1 MTTSAPPVTRLCTHT
16 LTSLHYRD
24 ANLVEDLMGQKT
36 FTEVMLMQILGRT
49 PRPVDLRITDVV
61 LIVLMEHGLTP
72 SAIATRLIYMSAPEN
87 LQGAVSAG
95 LLAVG
100 SSFVGTMENCARL
113 LDRIL
118 AAADPDA
125 EALEIAR
132 HYKGLKSPVPGFGHH
147 LHKPVDPRA
156 YKLLELGRAE
166 PQETACLQVN
176 LEMLA
181 LQAPLGQDD
190 FAKARNFDQARA
202 VGEGLGRGFKVAR
215 GQRDA
220 PFQDVLALG
229 KVRPEPF
236 PLGGKVFPRQGHI
249 PLDQGK
255 ALLLPVFQLPG
266 GNHQVVRRDGH
277 RFRLGPDGVDPL
289 FQIEGPPGD
298 VGLSLELDFNGQRG
312 HGQEENKQES
322 CNPTHHRPPPRR
334 SSPTRKT
341 PQNAPSG

>member
-24 ANLVEDLMGQKT
+24 ADLVEDLMGKKT

-156 YKLLELGRAE
+156 YKLLALGRAE
-166 PQETACLQVN
+166 PELAGDKIRALEALSKAVDSVAGRPITLNATGAVAALLGEIGVPTNVMRGFAVIPRAAGLLAHIVQEQNSPSGRFIWDTVEHAI
-176 LEMLA
+176 
-181 LQAPLGQDD
+181 PY
-190 FAKARNFDQARA
+190 
-202 VGEGLGRGFKVAR
+202 VGEGDK
-215 GQRDA
+215 
-220 PFQDVLALG
+220 P
-229 KVRPEPF
+229 
-236 PLGGKVFPRQGHI
+236 
-249 PLDQGK
+249 
-255 ALLLPVFQLPG
+255 
-266 GNHQVVRRDGH
+266 
-277 RFRLGPDGVDPL
+277 
-289 FQIEGPPGD
+289 
-298 VGLSLELDFNGQRG
+298 
-312 HGQEENKQES
+312 
-322 CNPTHHRPPPRR
+322 
-334 SSPTRKT
+334 
-341 PQNAPSG
+341 

>member
-24 ANLVEDLMGQKT
+24 ADLVEDLMGKKT

-166 PQETACLQVN
+166 PELAGDKIRA
-176 LEMLA
+176 LESLSKAVDSVAGRPITLNATGAVAA
-181 LQAPLGQDD
+181 LLGEIGVPTNVMRG
-190 FAKARNFDQARA
+190 FAVISRA
-202 VGEGLGRGFKVAR
+202 AGLVAHIVEEQNSPSGRFIWHTVEHAIPYVGEG
-215 GQRDA
+215 
-220 PFQDVLALG
+220 G
-229 KVRPEPF
+229 KP
-236 PLGGKVFPRQGHI
+236 
-249 PLDQGK
+249 
-255 ALLLPVFQLPG
+255 
-266 GNHQVVRRDGH
+266 
-277 RFRLGPDGVDPL
+277 
-289 FQIEGPPGD
+289 
-298 VGLSLELDFNGQRG
+298 
-312 HGQEENKQES
+312 
-322 CNPTHHRPPPRR
+322 
-334 SSPTRKT
+334 
-341 PQNAPSG
+341 

>member
-24 ANLVEDLMGQKT
+24 ANLVEDLMGKKT
-36 FTEVMLMQILGRT
+36 FTEVMLMQILGRP

-61 LIVLMEHGLTP
+61 LIVLMEPGLTP

-166 PQETACLQVN
+166 PELAGDKIRA
-176 LEMLA
+176 LESLSKAVDSVAGRPITLNATGAVAA
-181 LQAPLGQDD
+181 LLGEIGVPTNVMRG
-190 FAKARNFDQARA
+190 FAVISRA
-202 VGEGLGRGFKVAR
+202 AGLVAHIVEEQNSPSGRFIWDTVEHAIPYVGEG
-215 GQRDA
+215 
-220 PFQDVLALG
+220 G
-229 KVRPEPF
+229 KP
-236 PLGGKVFPRQGHI
+236 
-249 PLDQGK
+249 
-255 ALLLPVFQLPG
+255 
-266 GNHQVVRRDGH
+266 
-277 RFRLGPDGVDPL
+277 
-289 FQIEGPPGD
+289 
-298 VGLSLELDFNGQRG
+298 
-312 HGQEENKQES
+312 
-322 CNPTHHRPPPRR
+322 
-334 SSPTRKT
+334 
-341 PQNAPSG
+341 